1 MVEPRIRSS
10 EAPSDLIWIEGED
23 AKSASNRRHSWYDSV
38 RKTELSGNEW
48 LSHFGGQPARATYH
62 FEVPD
67 DGSYNFWIRANPQGK
82 PVLKYKL
89 DDGEFEQVDFSNATQ
104 RLNIAADGQPDLR
117 YVAWIDVGK
126 VELSAGRH
134 SLSLEMASKNKNHG
148 GVDVIVFS
156 KEAFT
161 PNHALKPGEKSGKA
175 DAGKWAFEP
184 SKDPLE
190 EGALLDLSYLN
201 PIPAGKNGFIQ
212 LSGDGESFVDG
223 QGRPVRFWSGTSY
236 IYRDGATVE
245 EIAEVGRFYAKRGI
259 NLVRYH
265 GNLSP
270 KKSNDFSQPD
280 LRAIDDIQRY
290 VAGMKQAG
298 VYVAVSPYWGSHT
311 DHNKAWDVADPGH
324 KRMSGLLFF
333 DPKTQEAYLN
343 WLKVLFTRDNPH
355 TGIPLKDEPAMAVF
369 QIQNED
375 SLLFWT
381 AQNIQG
387 EARAILRK
395 QYAVWLT
402 DKYGSLDNAFAAWG
416 GDRMDTDDVANGEV
430 GIYTVW
436 HLTQDTSNPGK
447 AARLT
452 DQLEFLNRTM
462 RNWNERVET
471 FLREEIG
478 APHLINAGNW
488 RTADNV
494 KLMDAERWSYTANEV
509 LGINKY
515 YGVVHTGP
523 KSGYAI
529 LKGDKYVPKSALRNP
544 RAMPTNIKQAVGH
557 PMIIPE
563 SQWVPPNP
571 YQSEGPLAIAAYQS
585 LTGVDSFFW
594 FTIGDGFGTPFG
606 KWQTSTPVQMGM
618 FPAAALMF
626 RNHYLEEGE
635 PVVVEER
642 SLENIFSRS
651 STIIAADAGF
661 DPLRDTG
668 NLPQQ
673 SNVKDGVHPLAFLAG
688 PVKVKYDGD
697 AANSTVSDQLE
708 GLIDEENGLV
718 TGITNQVRLDHKQGV
733 LLVNSPK
740 AQAAAGFLSKVSPI
754 TLSDVRIA
762 TRNEYTSVY
771 VVSLDGEDLA
781 ESGNILVQ
789 AATTARPYG
798 YQEKPV
804 RWSKD
809 KDRFEGFE
817 ITNLGSNPWN
827 LEKNSLDILIRNKT
841 VSKAYVLDANGYA
854 IAELDL
860 AEAQGGKQFSFPE
873 NALYVILR

>member
-1 MVEPRIRSS
+1 M
-10 EAPSDLIWIEGED
+10 
-23 AKSASNRRHSWYDSV
+23 
-38 RKTELSGNEW
+38 
-48 LSHFGGQPARATYH
+48 
-62 FEVPD
+62 
-67 DGSYNFWIRANPQGK
+67 
-82 PVLKYKL
+82 
-89 DDGEFEQVDFSNATQ
+89 
-104 RLNIAADGQPDLR
+104 
-117 YVAWIDVGK
+117 
-126 VELSAGRH
+126 
-134 SLSLEMASKNKNHG
+134 
-148 GVDVIVFS
+148 
-156 KEAFT
+156 
-161 PNHALKPGEKSGKA
+161 
-175 DAGKWAFEP
+175 
-184 SKDPLE
+184 
-190 EGALLDLSYLN
+190 
-201 PIPAGKNGFIQ
+201 
-212 LSGDGESFVDG
+212 
-223 QGRPVRFWSGTSY
+223 
-236 IYRDGATVE
+236 E

-270 KKSNDFSQPD
+270 KKSNDFSRPD

-298 VYVAVSPYWGSHT
+298 VYVAVSPYWGS
-311 DHNKAWDVADPGH
+311 
-324 KRMSGLLFF
+324 
-333 DPKTQEAYLN
+333 
-343 WLKVLFTRDNPH
+343 
-355 TGIPLKDEPAMAVF
+355 
-369 QIQNED
+369 
-375 SLLFWT
+375 
-381 AQNIQG
+381 
-387 EARAILRK
+387 
-395 QYAVWLT
+395 
-402 DKYGSLDNAFAAWG
+402 
-416 GDRMDTDDVANGEV
+416 
-430 GIYTVW
+430 
-436 HLTQDTSNPGK
+436 
-447 AARLT
+447 
-452 DQLEFLNRTM
+452 
-462 RNWNERVET
+462 
-471 FLREEIG
+471 
-478 APHLINAGNW
+478 
-488 RTADNV
+488 
-494 KLMDAERWSYTANEV
+494 
-509 LGINKY
+509 
-515 YGVVHTGP
+515 HTGP

-697 AANSTVSDQLE
+697 VANSTVSDQLE

-762 TRNEYTSVY
+762 TRNVNHFT
-771 VVSLDGEDLA
+771 GLA
-781 ESGNILVQ
+781 
-789 AATTARPYG
+789 
-798 YQEKPV
+798 
-804 RWSKD
+804 D
-809 KDRFEGFE
+809 
-817 ITNLGSNPWN
+817 
-827 LEKNSLDILIRNKT
+827 
-841 VSKAYVLDANGYA
+841 
-854 IAELDL
+854 
-860 AEAQGGKQFSFPE
+860 
-873 NALYVILR
+873 